1 MSHSSR
7 QVLAIVLLA
16 GVPWSLGGCSSGG
29 QDGLFGRSESQRL
42 SPGDFAGTGE
52 SVPAA
57 ASERDLVPDPA
68 PKVAMGGEAVP
79 ISRISGPTAE
89 TTLGQVGRGQVGG
102 PAVSQTPAVVSGEP
116 VTVDSV
122 VGQIN
127 GRPVIA
133 SEILESLDG
142 VLRADAASAKS
153 AGEWRQSAARRIV
166 AELRRRVVDELVLS
180 EARRSL
186 TPEQRLGLLRFLE
199 NIQGRLVSQQ
209 QGSSVAADELL
220 RQQSGRGL
228 REEAEDIRNQ
238 ELIRFEIKQRVDPR
252 VQVAWRDVKNE
263 YERSFVTWNPPAEYT
278 FRLIY
283 VAAENAAGVASIS
296 DALQSGKPFVEVAA
310 LEANEFVRRDGGK
323 LVRKHAGAQSEGE
336 FSPTPE
342 LNAALRSLGV
352 GQTLGPITFAPDAT
366 RPERKRTAWVHLE
379 KIDSPE
385 GTPLYDAQLEITAD
399 LTSQRRSTEEQR
411 YLERLFKRGNVSS
424 METMGEKLL
433 AVATDR
439 YAPRFKQNR

>member
-1 MSHSSR
+1 MTYSSCR
-7 QVLAIVLLA
+7 VLAIVLLA
-16 GVPWSLGGCSSGG
+16 GAPWSIGGCSSGG
-29 QDGLFGRSESQRL
+29 SEGLFGRSESQRL
-42 SPGDFAGTGE
+42 SPADFAGSE
-52 SVPAA
+52 VSVAEGVS
-57 ASERDLVPDPA
+57 ASVAPDPA
-68 PKVAMGGEAVP
+68 PKSGTASGVKEAGS
-79 ISRISGPTAE
+79 ISRSSGKTAE
-89 TTLGQVGRGQVGG
+89 GIRSQLGAPVTS
-102 PAVSQTPAVVSGEP
+102 AAPAVVSGEP

-133 SEILESLDG
+133 SEVLESLDG
-142 VLRADAASAKS
+142 ALRADAVAVKS
-153 AGEWRQSAARRIV
+153 AGEWRQAAARRIV

-186 TPEQRLGLLRFLE
+186 TPEQRQGLLRFLE
-199 NIQGRLVSQQ
+199 TIQGRLVSQQ

-238 ELIRFEIKQRVDPR
+238 ELIRFEIRQRVDPR

-263 YERSFVTWNPPAEYT
+263 YERSFTTWNPPAEYT

-283 VAAENAAGVASIS
+283 LASENAAGVASIT
-296 DALQSGKPFVEVAA
+296 DALQSGKPFVDVAGM
-310 LEANEFVRRDGGK
+310 EANEFVRRDGGK
-323 LVRKHAGAQSEGE
+323 LVRKHAGTQAEGE

-342 LNAALRSLGV
+342 LNSALRSLSV
-352 GQTLGPITFAPDAT
+352 GQTLGPITFVPDPA
-366 RPERKRTAWVHLE
+366 RPERSRTAWVHLE
-379 KIDSPE
+379 KIDTPS
-385 GTPLYDAQLEITAD
+385 GTPLYDAQLEINAE
-399 LTSQRRSTEEQR
+399 LTSERKSLEEQR

-424 METMGEKLL
+424 MESMGEKLL
-433 AVATDR
+433 TVATDR